1 MPITILNNI
10 SNFFLRLKHLTPR
23 TVSIPN
29 YLRKRK
35 RKKRKNAQIGQI
47 GNLLSVGKAS
57 NEMLIFE
64 PCTRTT
70 KSV

>member
-29 YLRKRK
+29 YLR
-35 RKKRKNAQIGQI
+35 KRKNAQIGQI